1 MRVFY
6 INRQVI
12 IDRVDASY
20 GGSKATKVP
29 ILEVHINGKINTRMK
44 KRLKPMFS
52 GPYVVI
58 NQLIKSIWK
67 DVHLKKNFII
77 HVRGKKYQSNKKS
90 QRLGLLKIWPNS
102 NHSKV
107 HNYLFINFFVIIF
120 FNSFFFPIMYH
131 ILNPYK
137 KYWDE
142 IITKNAFEC

>member
-1 MRVFY
+1 LRVFY

-58 NQLIKSIWK
+58 NQLIKSI
-67 DVHLKKNFII
+67 
-77 HVRGKKYQSNKKS
+77 
-90 QRLGLLKIWPNS
+90 
-102 NHSKV
+102 
-107 HNYLFINFFVIIF
+107 
-120 FNSFFFPIMYH
+120 
-131 ILNPYK
+131 
-137 KYWDE
+137 
-142 IITKNAFEC
+142 